1 MGVRLDMRM
10 GRLHMMMMMMMVMT
24 EKSVFVG
31 YMIATMIVL
40 VTLHTFV

>member
-10 GRLHMMMMMMMVMT
+10 GRLHMMMMMMVMT